1 MPRKPMITR
10 TMTVT
15 EYNVLMCDVLEGD
28 TYTEKITLPRAAKND
43 AAALKLI
50 KKLYDTPEI
59 KAAHIIS
66 SETSSKQYGMTEL
79 DFINTATILSPVTVD
94 NSPELSTET
103 TTQSTTQK
111 PTNTFISKKKRRN
124 RK

>member
-15 EYNVLMCDVLEGD
+15 EYNVLMCDVLAGD
-28 TYTEKITLPRAAKND
+28 TYTEKITLPRVAKND
-43 AAALKLI
+43 VAALKQI

-66 SETSSKQYGMTEL
+66 SETTSKQYGMTEL

-94 NSPELSTET
+94 NSPGLSTET
-103 TTQSTTQK
+103 TTQSITQK
-111 PTNTFISKKKRRN
+111 TTNTFTPKKKRRN